1 MTLTRTGVLKLSAA
15 MAGCLGDLRL
25 IFETAMGKARQA
37 VELMTEEIVRI
48 EVILRT
54 ARREE
59 PQFGF
64 TPFRAGS
71 IPACKN

>member
-1 MTLTRTGVLKLSAA
+1 MLTRADVVKLSAA
-15 MAGCLGDLRL
+15 MAGVLGEFRL
-25 IFETAMGKARQA
+25 ITETALGKIRQA
-37 VELMTEEIVRI
+37 VELMTGEIVRI

-59 PQFGF
+59 PAGF
-64 TPFRAGS
+64 IPFRAGS